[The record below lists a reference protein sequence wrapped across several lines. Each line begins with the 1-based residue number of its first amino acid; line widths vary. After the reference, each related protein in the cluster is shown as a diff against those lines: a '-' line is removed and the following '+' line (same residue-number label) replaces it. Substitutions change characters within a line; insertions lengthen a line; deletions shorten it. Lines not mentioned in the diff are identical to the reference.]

1 MYNEDYLHAI
11 GEKFRPKPD
20 NLKLLLVAGAA
31 FLSAVVFTAL
41 LTAFYWNGEWH
52 LKTPAG
58 ENISHSESH
67 VKDDKTETHKD
78 VPAAEK
84 PAESH

>member
-20 NLKLLLVAGAA
+20 NLKLLLVAGSA
-31 FLSAVVFTAL
+31 FLSAVVLTAL
-41 LTAFYWNGEWH
+41 LLGFYWNGEWH
-52 LKTPAG
+52 LKTPEG
-58 ENISHSESH
+58 ENITQTDSHAQDEA
-67 VKDDKTETHKD
+67 ETHQD

-84 PAESH
+84 PSESH

>member
-11 GEKFRPKPD
+11 GEKFRPRPD

-31 FLSAVVFTAL
+31 FLSVVVLTAL
-41 LTAFYWNGEWH
+41 ITVFYWNGEWH
-52 LKTPAG
+52 LKTATG
-58 ENISHSESH
+58 ENISHSDSH
-67 VKDDKTETHKD
+67 TKDEAETHKE
-78 VPAAEK
+78 ATTEK

>member
-31 FLSAVVFTAL
+31 FFSAIILSLL
-41 LTAFYWNGEWH
+41 LTFFYWNGEWH
-52 LKTPAG
+52 LKTPTG
-58 ENISHSESH
+58 ENLPHSDSHA
-67 VKDDKTETHKD
+67 KDPAETHKE
-78 VPAAEK
+78 ATTEK
-84 PAESH
+84 PPESH

>member
-11 GEKFRPKPD
+11 GEKFRPRPD

-31 FLSAVVFTAL
+31 FLSAVILTAL

-52 LKTPAG
+52 LKTPTG
-58 ENISHSESH
+58 ENISHSDSH
-67 VKDDKTETHKD
+67 ATDPATTHKE
-78 VPAAEK
+78 ATTEK

>member
-11 GEKFRPKPD
+11 GEKLRPKPD

-31 FLSAVVFTAL
+31 FLSAVIMGL
-41 LTAFYWNGEWH
+41 LLAFFYWNGVWH

-58 ENISHSESH
+58 EPVRSS
-67 VKDDKTETHKD
+67 ETHD
-78 VPAAEK
+78 QPASHN